1 MVRKH
6 LKEEEEREA
15 HEKEVQAIIDKAN
28 AEVEYERI
36 VQRALAIALAA
47 QPASETE
54 RNLVVQEAI
63 DAVLAEQSAT
73 ETSSDDTASETSS
86 DDSEP
91 EGQTTIYERIVQRAL
106 AIALAAQ
113 PASETERDLII
124 QEAID
129 AALAE
134 QSATE
139 TSSND
144 SESDGQT
151 TILSGIITL
160 TSRWT
165 AALARG
171 LGFRRSS

>member
-1 MVRKH
+1 M
-6 LKEEEEREA
+6 KEEEEREA
-15 HEKEVQAIIDKAN
+15 QEKEVQAIIDKAN

-47 QPASETE
+47 QPATDAE
-54 RNLVVQEAI
+54 RELVV
-63 DAVLAEQSAT
+63 
-73 ETSSDDTASETSS
+73 
-86 DDSEP
+86 
-91 EGQTTIYERIVQRAL
+91 
-106 AIALAAQ
+106 
-113 PASETERDLII
+113 

-139 TSSND
+139 TSSDD

>member
-1 MVRKH
+1 MQDVMLTPVQLNWFQRQDLIWRKRSACYRQMVRKH

-28 AEVEYERI
+28 AEVE
-36 VQRALAIALAA
+36 
-47 QPASETE
+47 
-54 RNLVVQEAI
+54 
-63 DAVLAEQSAT
+63 
-73 ETSSDDTASETSS
+73 
-86 DDSEP
+86 
-91 EGQTTIYERIVQRAL
+91 YERIVQRAL

-171 LGFRRSS
+171 LGIRSS

>member
-1 MVRKH
+1 MLTPVQLNWFQRQDLIWRKRSACYRQMVRKH

-28 AEVEYERI
+28 AEVE
-36 VQRALAIALAA
+36 
-47 QPASETE
+47 
-54 RNLVVQEAI
+54 
-63 DAVLAEQSAT
+63 
-73 ETSSDDTASETSS
+73 
-86 DDSEP
+86 
-91 EGQTTIYERIVQRAL
+91 YERIVQRAL

>member
-1 MVRKH
+1 MLTPVQLNWFQRQDLIWRKRSACYRQMVRKH

-63 DAVLAEQSAT
+63 DA
-73 ETSSDDTASETSS
+73 
-86 DDSEP
+86 
-91 EGQTTIYERIVQRAL
+91 
-106 AIALAAQ
+106 
-113 PASETERDLII
+113 
-124 QEAID
+124 
-129 AALAE
+129 ALAE